1 MKIEERKVKK
11 FHILNN
17 LCVFT
22 LHLSIKCDLQKYI
35 QVWNKNCFLH
45 PTIKEKEKQL
55 NVRSLLTSPVL
66 ISYFVGRGLL
76 LEIKASINRAL
87 IISTSNHMFGRVTW
101 GKLPEWIFENFEKIF
116 QISRGL
122 FIPKIARTRDV
133 ITG

>member
-1 MKIEERKVKK
+1 M
-11 FHILNN
+11 
-17 LCVFT
+17 
-22 LHLSIKCDLQKYI
+22 
-35 QVWNKNCFLH
+35 
-45 PTIKEKEKQL
+45 
-55 NVRSLLTSPVL
+55 L

-101 GKLPEWIFENFEKIF
+101 DKLPEWIFENFEKIF
-116 QISRGL
+116 QISRRL

>member
-1 MKIEERKVKK
+1 M
-11 FHILNN
+11 
-17 LCVFT
+17 
-22 LHLSIKCDLQKYI
+22 
-35 QVWNKNCFLH
+35 
-45 PTIKEKEKQL
+45 
-55 NVRSLLTSPVL
+55 L

-87 IISTSNHMFGRVTW
+87 IISTSNHMFRRVTW
-101 GKLPEWIFENFEKIF
+101 DKLPEWIFENFEKIF